1 MKILCVDDNKDNL
14 YLIES
19 VFTPLGHECIKAANG
34 EQALRILQD
43 EDIDLII
50 SDILMPIMD
59 GFTLCRTI
67 RKDENLPNIPF
78 IFFTATY
85 TGEQDEELARKIGA
99 DDFIVKPC
107 EPEDFVKRVQ
117 KVMDKVS
124 CVPNDIKC
132 DIEDEKTVLK
142 LYNDRLVRKLEQ
154 KMLET
159 EEEIKQHKQT
169 MAALQR
175 SEELLKTT
183 QALGK
188 LGGWEYDVLNET
200 MYWTEEMYRLHD
212 LDPNSDDN
220 SNLMANSI
228 KGFPEDKRQELLKA
242 MDRIKKYGESFE
254 MDSWYTTQKNRKIYI
269 RAAAIPE
276 IVDGKLVKVIGTCQ
290 DLTEAKQAEMAKHE
304 LEEQL
309 RQAQKMDS
317 IGQLAGGVA
326 HDFNNILTVILGY
339 AEEILSNLHSN
350 DPLREDIN
358 EILNAGLRASSL
370 TRQLLTFSR
379 KQVIK
384 PQLVDINSCI
394 TNLYKMLMRLIGED
408 IDFELSLG
416 EDLPYIWADIGQIEQ
431 VIMNLVI
438 NAREAMQMGGK
449 LTITTFDFRTTKEF
463 RAKHPLIDKDHYL
476 VLKVQDTG
484 CGMDAATKEHIF
496 EPFFTTKGPGKG
508 HGTGLGLP
516 TVYGI
521 VLQAGGHINVES
533 KPGRGTTFVIMIP
546 ASEEKPDSQ
555 DKDSNL
561 KTTQGKSELVLIVED
576 DSSILDLTGKI
587 ISKMGYR
594 ISLAESADRALEMIE
609 NEGMRP
615 RVLITD
621 AVMPGLSGIELATI
635 IRVKYP
641 EIGIIIMSGYAGDVV
656 AKYGEVQPDIPLIQK
671 PFSRTDMA
679 KLIQKVV
686 EDTAQQQP

>member
-1 MKILCVDDNKDNL
+1 
-14 YLIES
+14 
-19 VFTPLGHECIKAANG
+19 
-34 EQALRILQD
+34 
-43 EDIDLII
+43 
-50 SDILMPIMD
+50 
-59 GFTLCRTI
+59 
-67 RKDENLPNIPF
+67 
-78 IFFTATY
+78 
-85 TGEQDEELARKIGA
+85 
-99 DDFIVKPC
+99 
-107 EPEDFVKRVQ
+107 
-117 KVMDKVS
+117 
-124 CVPNDIKC
+124 
-132 DIEDEKTVLK
+132 
-142 LYNDRLVRKLEQ
+142 
-154 KMLET
+154 
-159 EEEIKQHKQT
+159 
-169 MAALQR
+169 
-175 SEELLKTT
+175 
-183 QALGK
+183 
-188 LGGWEYDVLNET
+188 
-200 MYWTEEMYRLHD
+200 
-212 LDPNSDDN
+212 
-220 SNLMANSI
+220 
-228 KGFPEDKRQELLKA
+228 
-242 MDRIKKYGESFE
+242 
-254 MDSWYTTQKNRKIYI
+254 
-269 RAAAIPE
+269 
-276 IVDGKLVKVIGTCQ
+276 
-290 DLTEAKQAEMAKHE
+290 MAKHE

-635 IRVKYP
+635 IRVKHP